1 MNSNTSANQIN
12 DVDAVVSECECVP
25 AGVLLVGRSDAVV
38 HLLRHAH
45 LTHKT
50 SHTQRLL
57 LDLHQHLALLNAALT
72 W

>member
-12 DVDAVVSECECVP
+12 DVDAVVSECVP

-50 SHTQRLL
+50 YTHTEVT
-57 LDLHQHLALLNAALT
+57 A
-72 W
+72 